1 MTSSRETAPL
11 STPLSTRGAEKL
23 KAALAMFDVAHR
35 VRGRAAIDV
44 GASTGGFTAVLLDA
58 GATRVTAMEVGHG
71 QLAPSLRGDARV
83 ELHEKTDFR
92 RVSLDIASGPFGF
105 FTVDVSFV
113 AARNML
119 RSLAFR
125 LEPGAHG
132 IVLLKPQ
139 FELSAA
145 ELRSGEGVDEPRL
158 RERARVLL
166 CERAERSGFR
176 VLDVRDSTVPGESG
190 TVEMFVLLAFEGRP
204 EAFPKPGEKRAH
216 AQPEPSPRA
225 RGRGSRVAP
234 DAQAQYE
241 WFAIAAPGV
250 EALLAVELQALS
262 AVCRIADVRE
272 LAGGVAFRGPL
283 LAGYAA
289 NLGSRLATRVVLRLG
304 SERAREFSLLRRKVH
319 AFPFERFI
327 APGSAVRIDVTTRH
341 CRLYH
346 TKAIAETVELAIAD
360 RLRAPVVRAGSPN
373 DEGDDD
379 EASGPEVFSRVLVR
393 GVDDVFTVSID
404 SSGELLHRRGGR
416 EEQGAAPMRE
426 TLACA
431 VLAHAGYR
439 GEEPLIDAMCGSGT
453 LAIEA
458 AQIAAGR
465 LPGERRAF
473 ALERFAGVSKDVLDA
488 EKVRLTAALA
498 REASPPIVAFDRDRK
513 MVEVAR
519 RNAERI
525 GVLERIAFQQADV
538 REAEPPFEAGLVVCN
553 PPYGKRLG
561 ASGEVKL
568 LYRAIGHALRGRFGK
583 FRVAIIVPRGTPE
596 AVLGLRIEQRV
607 ALQNGGVH
615 VTLIIGTPEP

>member
-1 MTSSRETAPL
+1 MTSSPETA
-11 STPLSTRGAEKL
+11 PLSTRGAEKL
-23 KAALAMFDVAHR
+23 KAALAMFDAAHR

-58 GATRVTAMEVGHG
+58 GATKVVAMEVGHG
-71 QLAPSLRGDARV
+71 QLAPSLRGDGRV

-92 RVSLDIASGPFGF
+92 RVSLDVAPGPFGF

-125 LEPGAHG
+125 LERGARG

-145 ELRSGEGVDEPRL
+145 DLRSGEGVNEPRL
-158 RERARVLL
+158 RERARELL
-166 CERAERSGFR
+166 RERAERSGFR
-176 VLDVRDSTVPGESG
+176 VLDIRDSTVPGESG
-190 TVEMFVLLAFEGRP
+190 TVEMFALLEFEGRP
-204 EAFPKPGEKRAH
+204 EAFPQPGEKRAP
-216 AQPEPSPRA
+216 AENKRA
-225 RGRGSRVAP
+225 RGARAAAL
-234 DAQAQYE
+234 DASVEHE
-241 WFAIAAPGV
+241 WFAIAAPGI
-250 EALLAVELQALS
+250 EALLAAELRDLAGVS
-262 AVCRIADVRE
+262 SIADVRE

-304 SERAREFSLLRRKVH
+304 SEKTREFSILRRKLH
-319 AFPFERFI
+319 ALPFERFTE
-327 APGSAVRIDVTTRH
+327 AGGAVRIDVTTRH

-346 TKAIAETVELAIAD
+346 TKAIAETVELAIGD
-360 RLRAPVVRAGSPN
+360 RLRAPVVRARAAT
-373 DEGDDD
+373 EAEDD
-379 EASGPEVFSRVLVR
+379 EPAGPQDISRVLVR
-393 GVDDVFTVSID
+393 GLDDVFTVSID

-426 TLACA
+426 TLAAA

-453 LAIEA
+453 IAVEA

-473 ALERFAGVSKDVLDA
+473 ALERFAGVNAEALSAERARLSAARARDA
-488 EKVRLTAALA
+488 T
-498 REASPPIVAFDRDRK
+498 PPIAAFDRDRK
-513 MVEVAR
+513 MVELAR

-525 GVLERIAFQQADV
+525 GVAERIAFQHADV
-538 REAEPPFEAGLVVCN
+538 REATPPFETGLLVCN

-561 ASGEVKL
+561 ASGDLKL
-568 LYRAIGHALRGRFGK
+568 LYRQIGHALRGRFGR
-583 FRVAIIVPRGTPE
+583 FRVAILVPRGTPE
-596 AVLGLRIEQRV
+596 AVLGLRIQQRV
-607 ALQNGGVH
+607 PLQNGGVH
-615 VTLIIGTPEP
+615 VTLVIGTPEP